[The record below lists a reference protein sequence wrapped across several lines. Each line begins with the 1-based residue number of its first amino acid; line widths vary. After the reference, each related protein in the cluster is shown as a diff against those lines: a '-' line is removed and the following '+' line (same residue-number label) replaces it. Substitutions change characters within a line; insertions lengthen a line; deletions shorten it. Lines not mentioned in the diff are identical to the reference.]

1 MLLSDRARQFHENT
15 FFPHLKKVPHVDTA
29 NNRNLEKHLCLS
41 MFTFSCNPIGKR
53 DVPTPLSEMQSEFSF
68 NLYYI
73 GKVCSFLQFFRIF
86 ALPSLKFP

>member
-41 MFTFSCNPIGKR
+41 MFTF
-53 DVPTPLSEMQSEFSF
+53 
-68 NLYYI
+68 
-73 GKVCSFLQFFRIF
+73 
-86 ALPSLKFP
+86 